1 MLDRLKSSGLDPQKL
16 LDATLAT
23 NTRRS
28 AKTMRRRAL
37 IASFVAMVL
46 LPAIAIS
53 VYIFLIASDQYHSTT
68 AFAVRNSQAT
78 PATEVLGMVLNAGGE
93 STTSN
98 SYILHDYLQSQA
110 IVEDVSK
117 TIDLEEI
124 FNNNGA
130 DWYFRMGK
138 DQSIEDKVD
147 YWNDMVGVNFDAT
160 SGVIFVEVRAF
171 SAEDALKLSSLVLK
185 QSEVLVNQIS
195 ESSRRQSVRFAEESV
210 ARAEARLK
218 VIRKQLV
225 SYREETQEVSPEENA
240 RIAAE
245 MIGQLDQTVAAKETE
260 KNTLM
265 AYLDAESPK
274 IRMLTRE
281 IESLRQQIETER
293 KRVGG
298 GSFLSPKTGEKVEG
312 GRSISFRIADYSELA
327 LEKEFAEQLYTTSL
341 AGLEQAR
348 HEANAKHIYLATFIP
363 PTLSEDAQYPDRY
376 IYALCAFLLIFGI
389 WIVCVLG
396 YYNIRDRT

>member
-28 AKTMRRRAL
+28 AKMMRRQAL
-37 IASFVAMVL
+37 IASFVGLVL
-46 LPAIAIS
+46 LPALAIGI
-53 VYIFLIASDQYHSTT
+53 YIFLIASDQYHSTT

-78 PATEVLGMVLNAGGE
+78 PATEVLGMVLNTGGE

-110 IVEDVSK
+110 IVEDISK

-147 YWNDMVGVNFDAT
+147 YWNDMVSVNFDAT

-171 SAEDALKLSSLVLK
+171 SAEDALKLSTLVLG
-185 QSEVLVNQIS
+185 QSELLVNQIS
-195 ESSRRQSVRFAEESV
+195 EASRRQSVRFAEESV

-225 SYREETQEVSPEENA
+225 NYREETQEVSPEENA

-245 MIGQLDQTVAAKETE
+245 MIGQLDQAVAAKETE

-265 AYLDAESPK
+265 TYLDAESPK

-281 IESLRQQIETER
+281 IESLRQQIDTER
-293 KRVGG
+293 KRLGAG
-298 GSFLSPKTGEKVEG
+298 TFLTQKSGKEDK

-327 LEKEFAEQLYTTSL
+327 LEKEFAEQLYTTAL

-348 HEANAKHIYLATFIP
+348 HEADAKHIYLATFIP

-389 WIVCVLG
+389 WIVGVLG

>member
-28 AKTMRRRAL
+28 AKMMRRRAL
-37 IASFVAMVL
+37 IASFVGMVL

-53 VYIFLIASDQYHSTT
+53 IYIFLIASDQYHSTT

-78 PATEVLGMVLNAGGE
+78 PATEVLGMVLNTGGE

-110 IVEDVSK
+110 IVEDISK

-147 YWNDMVGVNFDAT
+147 YWNDMVSVNFDAT

-171 SAEDALKLSSLVLK
+171 SAEDALKLSTLVLG
-185 QSEVLVNQIS
+185 QSELLVNQIS

-225 SYREETQEVSPEENA
+225 NYREETQEVSPEENA

-245 MIGQLDQTVAAKETE
+245 MIGQLDQAVAAKETE

-265 AYLDAESPK
+265 TYLDAESPK

-281 IESLRQQIETER
+281 IESLRQQIDTER
-293 KRVGG
+293 KRLGAG
-298 GSFLSPKTGEKVEG
+298 TFLTQNTGKEDK

-327 LEKEFAEQLYTTSL
+327 LEKEFAEQLYTTAL

-348 HEANAKHIYLATFIP
+348 HEADAKHIYLATFIP

-376 IYALCAFLLIFGI
+376 IYALCAFLLIFGV